1 MKFIKMFV
9 HVFLICFV
17 LLCIGYDT
25 TTWEYWVVTFLSC
38 SAYIS
43 GYETGKRSSKKKK
56 NERGTVGEFTRGIVS
71 FFYVRR

>member
-1 MKFIKMFV
+1 MKFIKMFI

-25 TTWEYWVVTFLSC
+25 KTWEYWVVTFLSC

-43 GYETGKRSSKKKK
+43 GYETGKQSSKKKK
-56 NERGTVGEFTRGIVS
+56 MKEEQ
-71 FFYVRR
+71 